1 VVLAVVGCA
10 VAVGEVSVRSA
21 FPWLGISNLHINSV
35 GLMAAELAAVSFA
48 FYNVY
53 GQHLVQIYP
62 RWTVLV
68 YSLFGAAVFWQV
80 VNPPWKIV
88 AQHYSG
94 AQWLFMVLFSIT
106 SMLIPFSLYFAGLQH
121 LDPTRAI
128 VTACLEPVWAIL
140 LTAMTVGEMVSPIQV
155 AGIVVVLVATIVI
168 QLPDRKSPTEPT
180 IAVEPI
186 E

>member
-1 VVLAVVGCA
+1 
-10 VAVGEVSVRSA
+10 
-21 FPWLGISNLHINSV
+21 
-35 GLMAAELAAVSFA
+35 MAAELAAVSFA

-94 AQWLFMVLFSIT
+94 AQWLF
-106 SMLIPFSLYFAGLQH
+106 
-121 LDPTRAI
+121 
-128 VTACLEPVWAIL
+128 
-140 LTAMTVGEMVSPIQV
+140 
-155 AGIVVVLVATIVI
+155 VVLLGSKLP
-168 QLPDRKSPTEPT
+168 QLTPVRTGTPGFCTAHWFRLLGKLFAPKTTGGVPDT
-180 IAVEPI
+180 
-186 E
+186 